1 MRRLVPVVL
10 CSMALFAQAETIASF
25 PAASDAIDLDKPG
38 ALDALQRDNPRH
50 YEEVMKKVDEAQTVA
65 YTDKTMHNLGL
76 FFHPG
81 SPGRSGDLKLSDPA
95 KSRITVAVDGTT
107 YLITVRYTKDPAHP
121 VPAR

>member
-10 CSMALFAQAETIASF
+10 CSIALFAQ
-25 PAASDAIDLDKPG
+25 ASDAIDLDKPG
-38 ALDALQRDNPRH
+38 ALETLQRDNPRH

-65 YTDKTMHNLGL
+65 YSDKTLHNLGL
-76 FFHPG
+76 LIP
-81 SPGRSGDLKLSDPA
+81 SVPTGRSGDLKLSDPA

>member
-10 CSMALFAQAETIASF
+10 CSIALFAQAETVAGF
-25 PAASDAIDLDKPG
+25 AAASDAIDLDKPG
-38 ALDALQRDNPRH
+38 ALEALQRDNPRH

-65 YTDKTMHNLGL
+65 YSDKTLHNLGL
-76 FFHPG
+76 FPRPG
-81 SPGRSGDLKLSDPA
+81 TVRSGDLKLSDPA
-95 KSRITVAVDGTT
+95 KSRITVAVDGTI